1 MKEIALSLF
10 KGLTTCILLLGVSMG
25 EAAEK
30 PWVPIK
36 DSKYHMEAAF
46 PHAPIE
52 MSFDIPFENTPA
64 QGRLHV
70 YSCATKTGVYLLCA
84 LSIPN
89 IDKKTLEKDTF
100 KKTFEAHL
108 VPRLFY
114 YPQLFKKQQT
124 YSASKK
130 EEGLAFQFSYQ
141 DKADKRL
148 LKGHAAVKGSILYT
162 LIYIASE
169 GHFDKHEWEK
179 FQGSFSGF

>member
-1 MKEIALSLF
+1 MKEIAISLF
-10 KGLTTCILLLGVSMG
+10 KGLTACILLLGVSMG

-30 PWVPIK
+30 PWVAIK
-36 DSKYHMEAAF
+36 DSKDQMEAAF

-52 MSFDIPFENTPA
+52 MSFDIPFQNTPA

-70 YSCATKTGVYLLCA
+70 FSCATQTGVYLLCA

-89 IDKKTLEKDTF
+89 IDKKTLEKDAF

-130 EEGLAFQFSYQ
+130 DESLTFRFSYQ
-141 DKADKRL
+141 DKADKRIL
-148 LKGHAAVKGSILYT
+148 QGHAAVKGNILYT
-162 LIYIASE
+162 LIYIATE
-169 GHFDKHEWEK
+169 AHFDEQEWEK
-179 FQGSFSGF
+179 FENSFNP

>member
-1 MKEIALSLF
+1 MKEIALALF

-30 PWVPIK
+30 PWVSIQ
-36 DSKYHMEAAF
+36 DSKDRMKATF

-52 MSFDIPFENTPA
+52 MSFDIPFQNTPS

-70 YSCATKTGVYLLCA
+70 FSCATQTGVFLLCA

-89 IDKKTLEKDTF
+89 IDKKIVEKDDF
-100 KKTFEAHL
+100 KKTFETYL

-124 YSASKK
+124 YSASKR
-130 EEGLAFQFSYQ
+130 EEGLTFRFSYQ
-141 DKADKRL
+141 DKTDKRIL
-148 LKGHAAVKGSILYT
+148 QGQAAVKGNILYT
-162 LIYIASE
+162 LIYIATE
-169 GHFDKHEWEK
+169 AHFNEHEWEK
-179 FQGSFSGF
+179 FQHSFN